1 MKGDN
6 VMKPDSSGQLR
17 AILEDLIAE
26 GLIERK
32 GDRYRI
38 TAKGQA
44 ISETQWSTD
53 VLPEAGQDYGNA

>member
-1 MKGDN
+1 MAEH
-6 VMKPDSSGQLR
+6 GQTET
-17 AILEDLIAE
+17 LEEALEYLIAA

-32 GDRYRI
+32 GDRYHI

-44 ISETQWSTD
+44 ISEIQWSTD